1 MKLTEIENEAKDYY
15 DKLWSNPNRIRQIVR
30 EIPSWHFGFYEKG
43 INNSNEAKI
52 NMMDYVGR
60 LLELDDESF
69 TKILDAGS
77 GVGSTSI
84 YLAKKYSKCVFH
96 GITISYYESKL
107 AGILQKKYK
116 ISNVRF
122 QQGSYM
128 KTSYSKN
135 YFDRV
140 FALESVIYSPN
151 KKEFVKEM
159 YRILKPNGKIV
170 ILDIFPKKYQFN
182 SLTIKID
189 NYLYQRKNSEKNLK
203 NYYIDIEKF
212 KKFLKS
218 EKFVKIKIH
227 NLIDSGNIKKF
238 NLFISIILSSFALL
252 ISELRTINKKRSFKY
267 KFISPFIFF
276 MLIMYKLLIGITS
289 NEYYSIE
296 AIKK

>member
-15 DKLWSNPNRIRQIVR
+15 DKLWSNPNRIRQIIK

-43 INNSNEAKI
+43 IKTSNEAKI

-60 LLELDDESF
+60 LLELDDELF
-69 TKILDAGS
+69 MKLLDAGS

-84 YLAKKYSKCVFH
+84 YLAKKYSNCIFH
-96 GITISYYESKL
+96 GITISHYESLL

-135 YFDRV
+135 YFDRI
-140 FALESVIYSPN
+140 FALESVIYAPN

-182 SLTIKID
+182 SLSIKID
-189 NYLYQRKNSEKNLK
+189 NYLYQRRNSENLK
-203 NYYIDIEKF
+203 NYYIDIDQF
-212 KKFLKS
+212 IRFLKS
-218 EKFVKIKIH
+218 EKFVGIKIH

-238 NLFISIILSSFALL
+238 NLFTSYILSAFALL
-252 ISELRTINKKRSFKY
+252 ISKLRTINKKRSFKY

-276 MLIMYKLLIGITS
+276 MLITYKLLIDITS
-289 NEYYSIE
+289 VEYYSIE

>member
-1 MKLTEIENEAKDYY
+1 MKLTELENEAKDYY
-15 DKLWSNPNRIRQIVR
+15 DMVWSNPNRIRQIVR

-43 INNSNEAKI
+43 INNPNEAKI

-69 TKILDAGS
+69 MKLLDAGS

-84 YLAKKYSKCVFH
+84 YLAKKYSNCIFH
-96 GITISYYESKL
+96 GITISHYESLL

-135 YFDRV
+135 YFDRI
-140 FALESVIYSPN
+140 FALESVIYAPN

-159 YRILKPNGKIV
+159 HRILKPNGKIV

-182 SLTIKID
+182 SLSIKID
-189 NYLYQRKNSEKNLK
+189 NYLYQRKNSENLK
-203 NYYIDIEKF
+203 NYYIDINQFIKI
-212 KKFLKS
+212 LKS
-218 EKFVKIKIH
+218 EKFVGIKIH

-238 NLFISIILSSFALL
+238 NLFKSIFLSAYALL
-252 ISELRTINKKRSFKY
+252 ISKLRTIDKKRSFKY

-276 MLIMYKLLIGITS
+276 MLIMYKLLIGINS
-289 NEYYSIE
+289 NEYYSIK